1 MISKNSGETDFS
13 QSLQETVDSYVN
25 TLRSYLKSEKQ
36 PNRDDF
42 NNDL

>member
-25 TLRSYLKSEKQ
+25 TLRFYLKSEKQ

>member
-25 TLRSYLKSEKQ
+25 TLRFYLKSEEQ
-36 PNRDDF
+36 SNRDDF

>member
-13 QSLQETVDSYVN
+13 QSLQETVNSYVN
-25 TLRSYLKSEKQ
+25 TLRFYLKSEEQ
-36 PNRDDF
+36 SNRDDF

>member
-1 MISKNSGETDFS
+1 MISKNSGESGFS
-13 QSLQETVDSYVN
+13 LSPQEAVESYVN
-25 TLRSYLKSEKQ
+25 TLRFYLKSEKQ